1 MADLATLEKALRNA
15 DAAGDTDAAKVFA
28 AEIMK
33 MRGSTQAEPQ
43 WSDLPGNIIPSA
55 IEAGKGMAQGV
66 AQAVMHPNQTAAAVN
81 DILTGAENKIPGV
94 LAVKQATGWG
104 DVKPETLAQQ
114 DQTANTAW
122 QALKDRYG
130 SPENIKRTLI
140 QDPAGAALDASTII
154 GGAGLAARARSVPA
168 ATRIAGQTRTSEA
181 ILRKLAPKDVHA
193 LDNLGDEAMVLD
205 ASPGMTGLAQGV
217 AATPST
223 SADRII
229 EALTSRHADRSNR
242 LVSDTTQTLGKLRDP
257 KTLHSIIDY
266 QSQKQAA
273 PLYSAS
279 KANPPVIGPQQVGNT
294 FSNEMTLSGRKVMDG
309 ITAALNDAINA
320 PDPKTAWARL
330 HNLRK
335 ELDAQIVYGKDD
347 FSALSSADK
356 AAQGP
361 LKEAR
366 KTIDSILKTDPKF
379 AQADDIVSEGARAKE
394 AVDLG
399 YDALDGGKS
408 AIPPKSLAG
417 ELNRLDPAFVEHG
430 MKARIGNAM
439 GTSGNDMSA
448 LNRIIGD
455 GNDFNRQKLV
465 QVFGQ
470 QKTDALVNSVNR
482 EQKFSQ
488 NYADIDRN
496 SQTARRLEAQKI
508 VQGPDQPKVTGSET
522 AVGLSAK
529 GLAMI
534 LNSLIGKAVGKYSST
549 NAEAIANALALKGSD
564 ARNLLVELNKGRAK
578 GSKSRAIVEALGAA
592 HGADLIHNG
601 AR

>member
-1 MADLATLEKALRNA
+1 MAEPWKAYQEAAPATSGPWAKYAKQENGDSFSDLLGNIPGSAWQNA
-15 DAAGDTDAAKVFA
+15 KDIAKSAYQIVRHPIQTAQDTGNLVVGAAMHDPDIRRLNSIAVDKLGFNDIYSTPSGQENYEIAGAAGQ
-28 AEIMK
+28 EY
-33 MRGSTQAEPQ
+33 
-43 WSDLPGNIIPSA
+43 SDKYGT
-55 IEAGKGMAQGV
+55 IENA
-66 AQAVMHPNQTAAAVN
+66 
-81 DILTGAENKIPGV
+81 
-94 LAVKQATGWG
+94 
-104 DVKPETLAQQ
+104 
-114 DQTANTAW
+114 
-122 QALKDRYG
+122 
-130 SPENIKRTLI
+130 KRTLI
-140 QDPAGAALDASTII
+140 QDPVGVALDVGSLLTI
-154 GGAGLAARARSVPA
+154 GGSAVRQGLKTAGGAS
-168 ATRIAGQTRTSEA
+168 RIAGQTRTSEA

-309 ITAALNDAINA
+309 ITTALNDAINA

-564 ARNLLVELNKGRAK
+564 ARNLLVELNKGHPGGGK
-578 GSKSRAIVEALGAA
+578 LLAIAQALTAA
-592 HGADLIHNG
+592 HANRVNEPAH
-601 AR
+601 